1 MVNVSYI
8 SIETFTTLFFHKY
21 CHFLP
26 NTFCDTMDL
35 VIKMAL
41 NFPNKKARITTTTER
56 QIKQKSSTK
65 TTNMAKANLGMD
77 LEELIN
83 ESNEYYLNND
93 FAVIHKKP
101 TPVQIVKVEYPMRSK
116 AVITEAY
123 YKTPSTTDY
132 NGIYKGRY
140 IDFEAKENHNKTSF
154 PLANIHPHQIAHLEK
169 IIKHGGI
176 GFLIVYWSIY
186 NEYYLLPFPVC
197 KEYWDNSLK
206 DGRKS
211 IPYEVFKE
219 RAFLIKEGYLPRLNF
234 LKTVDEVFLK

>member
-1 MVNVSYI
+1 
-8 SIETFTTLFFHKY
+8 
-21 CHFLP
+21 
-26 NTFCDTMDL
+26 
-35 VIKMAL
+35 
-41 NFPNKKARITTTTER
+41 
-56 QIKQKSSTK
+56 
-65 TTNMAKANLGMD
+65 MAKANLGMD

-140 IDFEAKENHNKTSF
+140 IDFEAKENHNKTAF
-154 PLANIHPHQIAHLEK
+154 PLANIHPHQIEHLRK

-176 GFLIVYWSIY
+176 GFLIVAWSLY
-186 NEYYLLPFPVC
+186 DEYYLLPFEVC
-197 KEYWDNSLK
+197 DEYWTNSLN

-211 IPYEVFKE
+211 IPYEAFKK
-219 RAFLIKEGYLPRLNF
+219 RAYLIPHGYLPRLPY
-234 LKTVDEVFLK
+234 LKIVDNIYFKSSN